1 MADANGSAGWGDAAV
16 IVPWEIY
23 HAYGDVRLLAE
34 MWPTMVRWLDFVER
48 SAAER
53 GHPARAARSPE
64 PAPHE
69 RYLWDTGFHWGEWLV
84 PGEEITD
91 FEAFKRQDKSDVAT
105 AYFALSA
112 RLMARI
118 ASILD
123 RPLDAERYARLADRV
138 RAAWQTEFIATDGT
152 VRPDTQANLVRAL
165 AFDLVPEELRD
176 QAAAQLVRLIHQA
189 GTHLQ
194 TGFLATP
201 YLLPVLAD
209 HGYPDIAYELLLQ
222 DTPPSWLTMID
233 RGATTVWEDWEGID
247 EEGQPHL
254 SLNHY
259 SKGAVISFLHR
270 YTAGIRLGDDPAYR
284 SFRIEP
290 VPGGG
295 LMWTAGAHE
304 SPYGRIE
311 SSWSIGDGMFSL
323 EVLVP
328 PGTTAELVMPGGP
341 VERVGPGRHTRVAC
355 WPGDGA

>member
-1 MADANGSAGWGDAAV
+1 VADANGSAGWGDAAV

-23 HAYGDVRLLAE
+23 RAYGDERLLAE
-34 MWPTMVRWLDFVER
+34 IWPTMVSWLDFVER
-48 SAAER
+48 NAVECR
-53 GHPARAARSPE
+53 RPDRVARSPE

-91 FEAFKRQDKSDVAT
+91 FEAFK
-105 AYFALSA
+105 
-112 RLMARI
+112 
-118 ASILD
+118 
-123 RPLDAERYARLADRV
+123 
-138 RAAWQTEFIATDGT
+138 
-152 VRPDTQANLVRAL
+152 VRAL

-209 HGYPDIAYELLLQ
+209 HGYPGIAYELLLQ

-247 EEGQPHL
+247 EKGRPHA

-295 LMWTAGAHE
+295 IMWATGAHE

-311 SSWSIGDGMFSL
+311 SSWSIEDDTFRL
-323 EVLVP
+323 EVHVP

-341 VERVGPGRHTRVAC
+341 VERVGPGRHTRVAS
-355 WPGDGA
+355 WPGSGA